1 MAVFVLTVVMLSTA
15 EVLIAEGRLKPVGR
29 LIAFTAVPGILVLA
43 AVFIIRVDV
52 PSFSPSESGTTSGR
66 RPHRQFRVASEQAII
81 RGLSQ

>member
-1 MAVFVLTVVMLSTA
+1 VAVFVLTVVMLSTA
-15 EVLIAEGRLKPVGR
+15 EVLIAKERLKLVGR

-66 RPHRQFRVASEQAII
+66 RHHRQFRGATEQAII
-81 RGLSQ
+81 RGLSH